1 MRFEAPL
8 GSKYIFLP
16 QNQKKWIYWLKI
28 NQFWCIT
35 LWFWW
40 IITNNMSFKKFKMAA
55 GRHFEKGAVAQI
67 PQRYKNSI
75 RSYFVQ
81 DHLNYQ
87 KMQKPRLPLSGV
99 PSLCWHPDYYC
110 YLVYAHLNI
119 NKKMKH
125 WFLSSMRCICKMCY
139 HG

>member
-1 MRFEAPL
+1 
-8 GSKYIFLP
+8 
-16 QNQKKWIYWLKI
+16 
-28 NQFWCIT
+28 
-35 LWFWW
+35 
-40 IITNNMSFKKFKMAA
+40 MSFKKFKMAA

-99 PSLCWHPDYYC
+99 PSLCWHPDYCLDCHVAIIEEYFA
-110 YLVYAHLNI
+110 LILAEI
-119 NKKMKH
+119 
-125 WFLSSMRCICKMCY
+125 
-139 HG
+139 

>member
-1 MRFEAPL
+1 
-8 GSKYIFLP
+8 
-16 QNQKKWIYWLKI
+16 
-28 NQFWCIT
+28 
-35 LWFWW
+35 
-40 IITNNMSFKKFKMAA
+40 MSFKKFKMAA

-99 PSLCWHPDYYC
+99 PSLCWHPDYKALGGITYHFYPTSNALN
-110 YLVYAHLNI
+110 YLKFSGNI
-119 NKKMKH
+119 VEDPTMA
-125 WFLSSMRCICKMCY
+125 
-139 HG
+139 